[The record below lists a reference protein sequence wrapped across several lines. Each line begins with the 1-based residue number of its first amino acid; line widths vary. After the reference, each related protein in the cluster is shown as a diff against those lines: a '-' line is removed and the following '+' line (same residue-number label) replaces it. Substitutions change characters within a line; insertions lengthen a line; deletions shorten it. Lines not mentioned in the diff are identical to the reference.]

1 MSKARSIQHPHSQDV
16 YLLESWYSRRSV
28 FDFLYNLLSASI
40 FPLSSAE
47 MSVLCVSGWAML
59 GTSLGLLG

>member
-16 YLLESWYSRRSV
+16 YLESWYSRRSV

-40 FPLSSAE
+40 FPSSSAE
-47 MSVLCVSGWAML
+47 MSVLCVSEWAML
-59 GTSLGLLG
+59 GTSLGLLR